1 MEFEGIIFCI
11 KDLET
16 FGSGFKKRSL
26 VIVKPGKYPNYL
38 EINFTGEKVDLLDGY
53 NVGDEVRIETWDL
66 KGRLWS
72 KDENAE
78 TKDKKCFMGL
88 DARQIELLQP
98 SEPDEFVEQIKETPF

>member
-1 MEFEGIIFCI
+1 MEFEGIIFCL

-26 VIVKPGKYPNYL
+26 VIVKPGKYQNYL
-38 EINFTGEKVDLLDGY
+38 EINFTGEKVDLLNGY

-66 KGRLWS
+66 KGRLWPA
-72 KDENAE
+72 DAE
-78 TKDKKCFMGL
+78 PKKQKCFMGL

-98 SEPDEFVEQIKETPF
+98 SESEEFIEQIKQTPF